1 MFSHNHNTAP
11 QPPALHPTKKTK
23 NDAEILVLKGGIFRS
38 AAGGKRKCKERWTPH
53 APGRASRDNKTCGKE
68 AFQRAVGRPPPRDRG
83 PGLEARLT
91 VMRKALEPPRPRLRK
106 PLRPSASSPSPGKQ
120 HRPEGQ
126 ARGCTGDPGMV
137 TTSLSLKEQQVG

>member
-1 MFSHNHNTAP
+1 M
-11 QPPALHPTKKTK
+11 QGALDASRAGPGLEGSEKTK
-23 NDAEILVLKGGIFRS
+23 RA
-38 AAGGKRKCKERWTPH
+38 GKRH
-53 APGRASRDNKTCGKE
+53 SGGSKE
-68 AFQRAVGRPPPRDRG
+68 AFRRAVGRPPPRDRG

-91 VMRKALEPPRPRLRK
+91 VMCKALEPPRPRLCK

>member
-1 MFSHNHNTAP
+1 M
-11 QPPALHPTKKTK
+11 QGAL
-23 NDAEILVLKGGIFRS
+23 D
-38 AAGGKRKCKERWTPH
+38 
-53 APGRASRDNKTCGKE
+53 ASRRAGPRGIGDNKKCGKE
-68 AFQRAVGRPPPRDRG
+68 AFRRAVGRPPPRDRG

-91 VMRKALEPPRPRLRK
+91 AMRKALEPPRPRLRK

-120 HRPEGQ
+120 HHPEGQ